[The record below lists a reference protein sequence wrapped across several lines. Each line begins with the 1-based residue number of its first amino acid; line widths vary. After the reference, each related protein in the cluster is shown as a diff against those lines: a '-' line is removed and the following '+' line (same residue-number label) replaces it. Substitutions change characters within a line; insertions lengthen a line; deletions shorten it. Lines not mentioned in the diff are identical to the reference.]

1 MRDPESDSAHL
12 PPGHLLL
19 LPGDV
24 ERVPP
29 VDDVLDGVGETLLG
43 GVTVVTLLTYTS
55 SRPSVGLGVDGGDDA
70 VFLL

>member
-1 MRDPESDSAHL
+1 MRDPESDSVHL

-19 LPGDV
+19 APGDV
-24 ERVPP
+24 LVPP

-43 GVTVVTLLTYTS
+43 GVTVVTLLTYTP
-55 SRPSVGLGVDGGDDA
+55 SRPSVRLGVDGGDDA

>member
-43 GVTVVTLLTYTS
+43 GVTVVTTLT
-55 SRPSVGLGVDGGDDA
+55 LGVDGGDDA
-70 VFLL
+70 VLLL